1 VVEHLALAS
10 DALTPS
16 RQATLLLCT
25 EIALGFAAGPA
36 AGGSGALLG
45 VAGAA
50 RSPLEKDCVDLHA
63 AVIRANAL
71 ANVPR
76 WG

>member
-1 VVEHLALAS
+1 MVEHLALAS

-45 VAGAA
+45 VAVSGAA
-50 RSPLEKDCVDLHA
+50 RSPLEKDCVELHA

-71 ANVPR
+71 VNVPR
-76 WG
+76 